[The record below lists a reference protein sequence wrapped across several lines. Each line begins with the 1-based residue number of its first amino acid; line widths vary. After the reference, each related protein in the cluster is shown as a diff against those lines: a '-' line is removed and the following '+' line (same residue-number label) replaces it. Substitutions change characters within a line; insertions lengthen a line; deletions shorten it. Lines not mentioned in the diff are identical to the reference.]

1 MKALK
6 DAGIVPEKKVR
17 LILGLDEETGWKG
30 MDYYL
35 KHSRQPNFGFTP
47 DGEFPAIH
55 GEMGI
60 LIFDLV
66 KKIGKSSTDL

>member
-1 MKALK
+1 MR
-6 DAGIVPEKKVR
+6 ESFRKKVR
-17 LILGLDEETGWKG
+17 LILGLDEEAKLET

-35 KHSRQPNFGFTP
+35 DHCEHPTFGFTP

-60 LIFDLV
+60 LIFDLA
-66 KKIGKSSTDL
+66 KK